1 MCILTTAAA
10 GTAAAAGSAA
20 SAGAA
25 AAAAAGTAATATT
38 ATTAAASGLSAMQIA
53 SMAGTV
59 LSGLYGAYSQYQ
71 SGKFNEKVANENAK
85 QQEAAAQDALVRG
98 GAEANRHR
106 QLAKRYIASQNTAL
120 AANGLDISSGSAL
133 TQTTDTAA
141 LGELDAT
148 TAYQNARREAYG
160 LSVGAANARTQ
171 GSVARAQGNNAALGT
186 LLTTA
191 ANTFAGGYGMY
202 KTYSTAK
209 SMQQKSAWDY
219 LMRQGN
225 ERLSNPI
232 DQYMRAWR

>member
-25 AAAAAGTAATATT
+25 AAAAAGTAATA
-38 ATTAAASGLSAMQIA
+38 ASSGISALQIA

-133 TQTTDTAA
+133 AQTTDTAA
-141 LGELDAT
+141 LGEMDART
-148 TAYQNARREAYG
+148 SYLNAQREAYG
-160 LSVGAANARTQ
+160 YSVGAANARTQ

-202 KTYSTAK
+202 KSHAATKTAK
-209 SMQQKSAWDY
+209 GNNVWDWM
-219 LMRQGN
+219 MRQNSG
-225 ERLSNPI
+225 RLDNPI
-232 DQYMRAWR
+232 DTYMRPWR

>member
-1 MCILTTAAA
+1 MCILTTAAV
-10 GTAAAAGSAA
+10 G
-20 SAGAA
+20 
-25 AAAAAGTAATATT
+25 T
-38 ATTAAASGLSAMQIA
+38 ATTAATSGISAIQIA

-71 SGKFNEKVANENAK
+71 SGKFNAKIAEENAR
-85 QQEAAAQDALVRG
+85 QQEDAAQDALVRG

-106 QLAKRYIASQNTAL
+106 QLAKRYISSQNAAL

-141 LGELDAT
+141 LGELDAL
-148 TAYQNARREAYG
+148 TAYNNAQRDAYG
-160 LSVGAANARTQ
+160 LKIGAANSRTQ

-202 KTYSTAK
+202 KSHAAAK
-209 SMQQKSAWDY
+209 EAQKNNVWDWM
-219 LMRQGN
+219 MRKN
-225 ERLSNPI
+225 SEKLAHPI
-232 DQYMRAWR
+232 DAYMRAWR

>member
-25 AAAAAGTAATATT
+25 AAAGTAATGT
-38 ATTAAASGLSAMQIA
+38 AAASTAAASGISAMQVA
-53 SMAGTV
+53 SMAGTL

-71 SGKFNEKVANENAK
+71 SGKFNEKVAEENAK

-141 LGELDAT
+141 LGELDAL
-148 TAYQNARREAYG
+148 TAYNNAQRDAYG
-160 LSVGAANARTQ
+160 LKVGAANSRTQ
-171 GSVARAQGNNAALGT
+171 GSIARAQGNNAALGT

-202 KTYSTAK
+202 KGYATAK
-209 SMQQKSAWDY
+209 ATQKNSVWDY
-219 LMRQGN
+219 MMRKN
-225 ERLSNPI
+225 SEKLSHPI
-232 DQYMRAWR
+232 DAFMRPWR